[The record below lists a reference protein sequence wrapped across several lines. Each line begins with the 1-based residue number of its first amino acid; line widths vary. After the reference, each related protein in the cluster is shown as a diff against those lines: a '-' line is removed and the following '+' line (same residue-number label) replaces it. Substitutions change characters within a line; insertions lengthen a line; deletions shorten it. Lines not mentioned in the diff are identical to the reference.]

1 MTTPRIFSPHPLCE
15 RQLYTLGGEHQ
26 HYLKNVLRIRIGDAV
41 TLFDGSGSDYRGVVE
56 RLDAQD
62 LAVRIVNR
70 TAIAGKTCRLTLAQA
85 LPKGS
90 KMDDIVEK
98 ATELGVDRIIPF
110 ISSRSVPKWSIEKA
124 ADRVVRWRKIA
135 IEAARRCR
143 RTDIPPIE
151 EVVPYEDILRMAQ
164 REEDMLRMAR
174 QDIAAPS
181 PPWSESESAAKCP
194 VLADVRDAAF
204 CPIIFWEEGGQSVK
218 SILHSEN
225 GRKADHFFL
234 VIGPEGGFPR
244 EEVNSAQERGFVV
257 AGLGA
262 QVLRVETA
270 SLVVLAIL
278 QYETGIFS
286 EMNDDMKFNNI
297 REVKT

>member
-1 MTTPRIFSPHPLCE
+1 MTTPRIFSPQPLCE
-15 RQLYTLGGEHQ
+15 QQLYSLGEEHQ
-26 HYLKNVLRIRIGDAV
+26 HYLRHVLRIRIGDAV
-41 TLFDGSGSDYRGVVE
+41 TLFDGSGSDYQGVVE

-62 LAVRIVNR
+62 LAVRIINR
-70 TAIAGKTCRLTLAQA
+70 AAIAGKTCRLTLAQA

-110 ISSRSVPKWSIEKA
+110 RSSRSVPKWSVEKA

-143 RTDIPPIE
+143 RPDIPPIE
-151 EVVPYEDILRMAQ
+151 GVVTYV
-164 REEDMLRMAR
+164 DMLRMAR
-174 QDIAAPS
+174 QDDIAASS
-181 PPWSESESAAKCP
+181 PPWPGSGPVAKCP
-194 VLADVRDAAF
+194 APVGVRDDASYR
-204 CPIIFWEEGGQSVK
+204 IIFWEEGGRSVK
-218 SILHSEN
+218 SILHGEN
-225 GRKADHFFL
+225 GRQADHLFL
-234 VIGPEGGFPR
+234 VIGPEGGFSR
-244 EEVNSAQERGFVV
+244 EEIDSARDLGFVV

-278 QYETGIFS
+278 QYELGIFS
-286 EMNDDMKFNNI
+286 MNDDGKSYDI
-297 REVKT
+297 RGVKI

>member
-1 MTTPRIFSPHPLCE
+1 VTTPRIFSPQPLYE
-15 RQLYTLGGEHQ
+15 QQLYSLGEEHQ
-26 HYLKNVLRIRIGDAV
+26 HYLRHVLRIRIGGAV
-41 TLFDGSGSDYRGVVE
+41 TLFDGSGNDYQGVVE
-56 RLDAQD
+56 RLDAQE
-62 LAVRIVNR
+62 LAVRIINR
-70 TAIAGKTCRLTLAQA
+70 AAIAGKTCRLTLAQA

-110 ISSRSVPKWSIEKA
+110 RSSRSVPKWSVEKA

-143 RTDIPPIE
+143 RPDIPPIE
-151 EVVPYEDILRMAQ
+151 DVVAYEDILRMAH
-164 REEDMLRMAR
+164 REDDMLSKAR

-181 PPWSESESAAKCP
+181 PPWPESGPAAKCP
-194 VLADVRDAAF
+194 APVGVRDDAS
-204 CPIIFWEEGGQSVK
+204 CRIIFWEEGGRSVK
-218 SILHSEN
+218 SILHGEN
-225 GRKADHFFL
+225 GRQAEHFFL
-234 VIGPEGGFPR
+234 VIGPEGGFSR
-244 EEVNSAQERGFVV
+244 EEIDSARKLGFIV

-278 QYETGIFS
+278 QYELGIFS
-286 EMNDDMKFNNI
+286 MNDGGKSYDM
-297 REVKT
+297 RGVKI

>member
-1 MTTPRIFSPHPLCE
+1 MTTPRIFSPQPLYE
-15 RQLYTLGGEHQ
+15 QQLYSLGEEHQ
-26 HYLKNVLRIRIGDAV
+26 HYLRHVLRIRIGDAV

-62 LAVRIVNR
+62 LAVRIISR
-70 TAIAGKTCRLTLAQA
+70 AAIAGKACRLTLAQA

-110 ISSRSVPKWSIEKA
+110 LSSRSVPKWSVEKA

-143 RTDIPPIE
+143 RPDIPPIE
-151 EVVPYEDILRMAQ
+151 GVVAYE
-164 REEDMLRMAR
+164 EMLRMAR
-174 QDIAAPS
+174 HDIAASS
-181 PPWSESESAAKCP
+181 PPWPESVSAAKYPAP
-194 VLADVRDAAF
+194 VGVRDDAF
-204 CPIIFWEEGGQSVK
+204 YRIIFWEEGGLSIK
-218 SILHSEN
+218 SILHAEN
-225 GRKADHFFL
+225 GRQADHLFL
-234 VIGPEGGFPR
+234 VIGPEGGFSR
-244 EEVNSAQERGFVV
+244 EEINSARELGFVV

-278 QYETGIFS
+278 QYELGIFS
-286 EMNDDMKFNNI
+286 GDHQGTTMPEDK
-297 REVKT
+297 R